1 MRALKWNTNVLL
13 VFILLLGFV
22 LRFYQLT
29 DIPFTHDEFSAYFRT
44 KFDTFSDL
52 IAYGARIDGHPAGIQ
67 VLLYYWIHFFGEEQW
82 VVKLP
87 FLLFGMGSLYFL
99 FRIGKL
105 WFNETVGLLATAFM
119 AVSQFPVMYS
129 QIARPYISGL
139 FFSLLLFW
147 FWSKLIKSPEKHFWR
162 NGVGFVLAGALCAY
176 NHHFSMLFAALLG
189 VIGLFMIPRSWLWKY
204 LVLGLL
210 VVVLYLPHVEI
221 LLHQMSMKGVE
232 GWLAKPDNDFILHFL
247 RYIFNY
253 SWWFLG
259 TVLALVGYTL
269 LRQRK
274 FPYSGIYVL
283 FLALFLL
290 PFLIGFFYSK
300 YVSAVLQFSVLI
312 FSYPFLYFVLFGHI
326 KKQDFKTNLIVVSI
340 VLFVGTLTLI
350 FERKHYSLFYKDHF
364 EHALLDFHAAKEHAG
379 ANLPAIID
387 TRKDIIYYY
396 AERHD
401 LSTDFMWHDDFS
413 DLSEAHAYIANAAE
427 SAEYFY
433 LGMNA
438 RFNPLLMSL
447 VQAYFPQMVFQRN
460 YFIGTHYLFAKAS
473 DDQNEQ
479 HRRKI
484 QLFNAENSPNQDWS
498 GVDSSQWTPNGYQ
511 MNESIEFSPT
521 FHTTTYAVVQHR
533 NDYIEVRVK
542 YRAEELPK
550 EAVVVISLSKGE
562 EKVHWLGI
570 PLAETQLIQEKV
582 NEEQIAFANLK
593 LADVKNFQGSKMKVY
608 VWNIG
613 HETFTIQEIAIF
625 NQSGNPVVYGLFEP
639 L

>member
-1 MRALKWNTNVLL
+1 MRALKWNTNILL
-13 VFILLLGFV
+13 VFILLVGFI

-67 VLLYYWIHFFGEEQW
+67 VFLFYWIHFFGEEQW

-105 WFNETVGLLATAFM
+105 WFNETVGLLATSFM

-147 FWSKLIKSPEKHFWR
+147 FWSNLVKSSEKHFWR
-162 NGVGFVLAGALCAY
+162 NGIGFVLAGAFCAY
-176 NHHFSMLFAALLG
+176 NHHFSMLFAALVG
-189 VIGLFMIPRSWLWKY
+189 IVGLFIIPRSWLWKY
-204 LVLGLL
+204 LSLGVL
-210 VVVLYLPHVEI
+210 VVVLYLPHLEI

-232 GWLAKPDNDFILHFL
+232 GWLAKPEYDFILHFS

-259 TVLALVGYTL
+259 MVLVLISYTL
-269 LRQRK
+269 VKQRK
-274 FPYSGIYVL
+274 LPNARVYAV
-283 FLALFLL
+283 FLALFLF

-326 KKQDFKTNLIVVSI
+326 KKQHFKINM
-340 VLFVGTLTLI
+340 VLVTLVMFVGTWSLI

-364 EHALLDFHAAKEHAG
+364 EHALLDFHAAKELTE
-379 ANLPAIID
+379 NTLPAIID

-396 AERHD
+396 AERYD
-401 LSTDFMWHDDFS
+401 LTTDFKWHDDFT
-413 DLSEAHAYIANAAE
+413 DLSEAHDYIAKAAQ

-438 RFNPLLMSL
+438 RFNPLLMSM
-447 VQAYFPQMVFQRN
+447 VQVYFPNMVFQHN
-460 YFIGTHYLFAKAS
+460 YFIGTHYLFAKGGEK
-473 DDQNEQ
+473 QNER
-479 HRRKI
+479 HRRRI
-484 QLFNAENSPNQDWS
+484 QLFNSENTNNQNWT
-498 GVDSSQWTPNGYQ
+498 GVDSAQWEENGYQ
-511 MNESIEFSPT
+511 MNEKIEFSPT
-521 FHTTTYAVVQHR
+521 FHAITEEVVQHR
-533 NDYIEVRVK
+533 NDYIEVRLK
-542 YRAEELPK
+542 YQAEELPK
-550 EAVVVISLSKGE
+550 EAMVVISLSKGE

-570 PLAETQLIQEKV
+570 PLAATQLLQKEE
-582 NEEQIAFANLK
+582 NGEQIAFANLK
-593 LADVKNFQGSKMKVY
+593 LADVKNYQGSKIKVY

-613 HETFTIQEIAIF
+613 RETFTIQEIAVF
-625 NQSGNPVVYGLFEP
+625 NQSGNPVIYGLFEP